1 MDTTTMTGGQV
12 LQGGLAEILVSLIQL
27 FFNIVAIS
35 FQTVLSGFFSAINLG
50 SIFQM

>member
-1 MDTTTMTGGQV
+1 MDPATMTGGQV

-27 FFNIVAIS
+27 FFSVIVIS